1 MKQLDLLRKIVRETL
16 EEKGL
21 DEMARLATGYKLADN
36 WEEAFASLPPN
47 IQKSTRFLR
56 VIDHLKDNPG
66 AEMKDIA
73 LAQFGPNADTPAVNP
88 QIRAL
93 LGVGVIE
100 KTGYTTPKAVKM
112 EPTGTRGRPKVTND
126 ELKMMGAR
134 IALKFAKGDSSYT
147 PEEIEYIQNLY
158 NSLP

>member
-1 MKQLDLLRKIVRETL
+1 
-16 EEKGL
+16 
-21 DEMARLATGYKLADN
+21 
-36 WEEAFASLPPN
+36 
-47 IQKSTRFLR
+47 
-56 VIDHLKDNPG
+56 
-66 AEMKDIA
+66 
-73 LAQFGPNADTPAVNP
+73 
-88 QIRAL
+88 
-93 LGVGVIE
+93 
-100 KTGYTTPKAVKM
+100 M